1 MKFNARKIQ
10 YPQRIPDESGVT
22 QLWHVVTQHRRLF
35 FATIGATLVTGVL
48 YALLATPQY
57 RAEALLRVQ
66 TKPGSSISSLSDVS
80 GTIMASPSASDES
93 EMLISRAVIDNAID
107 ATGADLDIRNAS
119 RFPLIG
125 PLLASRFDAED
136 ALAPALLGL
145 SGYAWGG
152 ERLDIGEF
160 SIPKAALGDRFRV
173 VAEGPNIWTLYD
185 DDNNAL
191 AHGKVG
197 ETVSFRLPGEAT
209 AGRLRIDVL
218 RARPGIEYSVRKQ
231 PEPLVY
237 ENVSKHLKTVV
248 PNRDSTLESPSMI
261 HLSYQADSAREAKKM
276 VNAIVQQ
283 YLQHDLAFRT
293 DRARRNLDS
302 LRQRLPGLKHDLQ
315 KAEDDLNRYRT
326 QNGAIDVD
334 QQGAALISRLNTLAE
349 HQTALQISLDDV
361 RQHFL
366 PKSVQYQTVQAQ
378 LDQVKREIRDTSA
391 MAAKLPTTQREFVRL
406 SRQVAIATQLYTSVL
421 TNAQQLEIA
430 ISSAAPGV
438 TAIDWAV
445 APFRPVWPR
454 RGIIVLGALFAGVF
468 LALTGVHLQSLYR
481 RELYSPAAL
490 VRLTDRPCLAVVAS
504 SPALAAAPGQSRSA
518 ALPLAATHPDDEGVD
533 SVRALRASL
542 KIVLAEPHKGSG
554 GKVLLFTGA
563 KAGVGCSFV
572 SSNLAYLLART
583 NASVLLIN
591 ADLRTSSTAG
601 GPGLAQVL
609 DGSMLPD
616 AVTLRVAG
624 SQLSIMTAG
633 LPGKTSAGE
642 LFEGTELTK
651 LIASVRQRYDFV
663 VIDGPPL
670 LQSNDALGIVGANC
684 DAHVLVSRSGLT
696 RAADVE
702 AALVRLRSIGA
713 DIAGHVFNADKG
725 SSKTVVKLLRTRGVP
740 VRSTERQRG
749 EFREFPFR
757 GFVERRRRNQ
767 EKA

>member
-1 MKFNARKIQ
+1 MKFNARNIQ

-22 QLWHVVTQHRRLF
+22 QLWHAVTQHRRLF
-35 FATIGATLVTGVL
+35 FTTIGATLVTGVL

-80 GTIMASPSASDES
+80 GTIAASPSASDES
-93 EMLISRAVIDNAID
+93 EMLISRAVIDDAID
-107 ATGADLDIRNAS
+107 TTGADLEIRNAS

-125 PLLASRFDAED
+125 PLLASRFDAD
-136 ALAPALLGL
+136 DVLAPAPLGL
-145 SGYAWGG
+145 TGYAWGG
-152 ERLDIGEF
+152 ERLEIGEF
-160 SIPKAALGDRFRV
+160 SIPKTALGDRFMI
-173 VAEGPNIWTLYD
+173 VAADANNWTLHD

-209 AGRLRIDVL
+209 AGRLRVDML
-218 RARPGIEYSVRKQ
+218 RARPGIAYMVRKQ

-261 HLSYQADSAREAKKM
+261 RLSYQADCAREAKKM
-276 VNAIVQQ
+276 VDAIVQQ
-283 YLQHDLAFRT
+283 YLQRDLAFRT

-302 LRQRLPGLKHDLQ
+302 LHQRLPALKRDLQ

-349 HQTALQISLDDV
+349 RQTGLQISLDDV
-361 RQHFL
+361 RQRFL
-366 PKSVQYQTVQAQ
+366 PKSLQYQTVQAQ
-378 LDQVKREIRDTSA
+378 LDQVKRESRETSA

-406 SRQVAIATQLYTSVL
+406 SRQVTIATQLYTSVL

-438 TAIDWAV
+438 TAVDWAV
-445 APFRPVWPR
+445 APYRPVWPR

-468 LALTGVHLQSLYR
+468 LALTGVHLLSLYR
-481 RELYSPAAL
+481 RELHSPAAL
-490 VRLTDRPCLAVVAS
+490 IRLTDRPCLAIVAS
-504 SPALAAAPGQSRSA
+504 SPALAAAPGAPRSA
-518 ALPLAATHPDDEGVD
+518 VLPLAATHPDDVGVD

-542 KIVLAEPHKGSG
+542 KIALAEPRQGGG

-563 KAGVGCSFV
+563 TAGVGCSFV
-572 SSNLAYLLART
+572 SSNLAYLLAGT
-583 NASVLLIN
+583 NAGVLLIN
-591 ADLRTSSTAG
+591 ADLRASSMAG

-624 SQLSIMTAG
+624 SRLSIMSAG
-633 LPGKTSAGE
+633 SLGKTSPGE
-642 LFEGTELTK
+642 LLEGAELAR
-651 LIASVRQRYDFV
+651 LIASLRQRYDFV

-670 LQSNDALGIVGANC
+670 LPGNDALGIVGGNC
-684 DAHVLVSRSGLT
+684 DVHVLVSRSGLT
-696 RAADVE
+696 RVADVE
-702 AALVRLRSIGA
+702 AAWSRLRSVGA
-713 DIAGHVFNADKG
+713 DITGHVFNTYTG
-725 SSKTVVKLLRTRGVP
+725 SSRRVVKRVHTRGFP
-740 VRSTERQRG
+740 VRPT
-749 EFREFPFR
+749 
-757 GFVERRRRNQ
+757 ERRRRDFGNVR
-767 EKA
+767 AADPRNGVG